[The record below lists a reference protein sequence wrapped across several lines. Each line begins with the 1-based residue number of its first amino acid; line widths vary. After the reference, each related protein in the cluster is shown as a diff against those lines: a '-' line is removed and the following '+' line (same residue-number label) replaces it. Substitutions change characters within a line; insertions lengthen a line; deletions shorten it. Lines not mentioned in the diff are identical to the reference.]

1 MYFSD
6 NLQVALACT
15 FILLLFRASKCLE
28 VQHLRAS
35 LTEEVSV
42 LRLGV

>member
-6 NLQVALACT
+6 NLQVTLTCT
-15 FILLLFRASKCLE
+15 FILLLSRASKCLK

-35 LTEEVSV
+35 STEEASV